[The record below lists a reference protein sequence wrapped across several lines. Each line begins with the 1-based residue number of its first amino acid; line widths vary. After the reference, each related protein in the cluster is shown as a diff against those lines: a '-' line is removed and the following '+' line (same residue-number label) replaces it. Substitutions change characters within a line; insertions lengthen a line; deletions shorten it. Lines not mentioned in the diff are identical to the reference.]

1 MVEAI
6 SAAHGSQI
14 KLSVTRL
21 SVSFTRLSRPIALP
35 LSSCYYCLAPVE
47 VQ

>member
-6 SAAHGSQI
+6 SAVYGSQI
-14 KLSVTRL
+14 KLSV
-21 SVSFTRLSRPIALP
+21 LP